1 MLAKVCIRISR
12 KKDFIKPFG
21 NRIYIRKE
29 IPRREING
37 YCVWEAE
44 MKRIADWLEKISAG
58 SILIGLYQ
66 NNMWAITIGFFTL
79 LGSIYITRKYL

>member
-1 MLAKVCIRISR
+1 
-12 KKDFIKPFG
+12 
-21 NRIYIRKE
+21 
-29 IPRREING
+29 
-37 YCVWEAE
+37 
-44 MKRIADWLEKISAG
+44 MKRIADWLEKISSG